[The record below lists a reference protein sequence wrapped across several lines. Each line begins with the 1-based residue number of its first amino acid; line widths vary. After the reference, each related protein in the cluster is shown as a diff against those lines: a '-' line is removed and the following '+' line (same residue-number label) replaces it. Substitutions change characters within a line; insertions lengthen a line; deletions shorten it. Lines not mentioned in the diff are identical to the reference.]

1 MKIPSP
7 DRSLDA
13 LESELLARIAAHR
26 VARKTSA
33 TLSVALLLAF
43 TALAGGV
50 VTGITEPRHKTAGS
64 EAALLAE
71 DAGLAPSSLLASN
84 Q

>member
-1 MKIPSP
+1 MKIPSL

-13 LESELLARIAAHR
+13 LESELLTRIAAHR
-26 VARKTSA
+26 VAQKTSA
-33 TLSVALLLAF
+33 ALSVALLMSF

-50 VTGITEPRHKTAGS
+50 AIGITEPRHRIQGS

-71 DAGLAPSSLLASN
+71 DVGLAPSSLLASN